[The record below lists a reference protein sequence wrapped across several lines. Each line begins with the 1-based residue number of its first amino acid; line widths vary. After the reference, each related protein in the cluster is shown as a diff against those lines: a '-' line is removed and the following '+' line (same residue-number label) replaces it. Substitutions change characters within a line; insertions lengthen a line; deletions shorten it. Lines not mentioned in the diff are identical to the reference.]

1 MNRAPLGTARTA
13 IATSRIAR
21 GTARAAVG
29 TACAAALAL
38 AAVPSA
44 HATAPTRGE
53 VVSTTRIASMS
64 KARTAE
70 YLAKMNFGSPKP
82 KYGVE
87 VYRVVYRTVAVNGR
101 PTTASGLVVLPRGK
115 DRRLRTVVY
124 EHGTNPTKKAAAT
137 VNAGSYDRA
146 GSILFAGAGFGTVAP
161 DYLGL
166 GLGPGRHPYMDHASE
181 TSASLDM
188 LRAAEKVAARHGR
201 TLDRRVRVTGFSQ
214 GGAAATALGRA
225 LQAKGRLAA
234 LAPVSGP
241 YDVEHAE
248 VPEGLH
254 GTSLDPREVTFYL
267 GYWLTSMNRL
277 HHLYASP
284 SEAFQQPY
292 SATVETLFDGH
303 HTPAEIVTGLPATPQ
318 ELLTP
323 AFIKRFDH
331 PTGGLARA
339 LRQNDGTCRSWTP
352 RVPVRVYAARGDKD
366 VTIRN
371 AQNCVR
377 ALRAH
382 GVAAP
387 LIDVGDTDHNG
398 SAFRSIPQIVTW
410 FSSL

>member
-1 MNRAPLGTARTA
+1 MQRTPLRTTLA
-13 IATSRIAR
+13 
-21 GTARAAVG
+21 
-29 TACAAALAL
+29 ACAAALAL
-38 AAVPSA
+38 TPLSPA
-44 HATAPTRGE
+44 HAVAPTRGD
-53 VVSTTRIASMS
+53 VVSATRIAVMA
-64 KARTAE
+64 KEKTAE
-70 YLAKMNFGSPKP
+70 YLATMSFGSPKP

-87 VYRVVYRTVAVNGR
+87 VYRVVYRTIAVGGR

-115 DRRLRTVVY
+115 NRRLRTVVY

-137 VNAGSYDRA
+137 VDPGSYDRA
-146 GSILFAGAGFGTVAP
+146 ASILFAGAGFGTVAP

-201 TLDRRVRVTGFSQ
+201 VLDRRVRVTGFSQ
-214 GGAAATALGRA
+214 GGAAAMALGRV

-277 HHLYASP
+277 HHIYASP
-284 SEAFQQPY
+284 SEAFRQPY
-292 SATVETLFDGH
+292 SATVETLFDGD
-303 HTPAEIVTGLPATPQ
+303 HTPAEIVTGLPATPR

-331 PTGGLARA
+331 PTGGLAQA
-339 LRQNDGTCRSWTP
+339 LRRNDDTCTSWTP
-352 RVPVRVYAARGDKD
+352 HSPVRVYAAHGDKD

-371 AQNCVR
+371 AESCVR
-377 ALRAH
+377 ALRAR

-398 SAFRSIPQIVTW
+398 SALRSVPRIVTW